1 MTAIEP
7 TSNQLIAYIDSDKY
21 REILIDISGKYEQ
34 MESYITNLNQD
45 IGALDDF
52 INKLKDDALKGY
64 DVKESILT
72 LSFQRDC
79 LKVDLKF
86 YSTLKETY
94 INKLYHDLSDFA
106 DDIIIAALE
115 IELTGKKSE
124 DEMNIEINKKY
135 GDEVKPFSDSVKYE
149 MGDITKLLTVIIK
162 NLIELANDIQTF
174 EALIVDAIDKAN
186 RGFAVGNL
194 ILNLKQQKKSLEG
207 DFILNTIKLGKF
219 MEDNNKFA
227 NRSLSRVEMIS
238 KEIKE
243 SKQNAPIPTVDM
255 PDVTVTNTN
264 ENNNEVNNGGNN
276 NENLLG

>member
-7 TSNQLIAYIDSDKY
+7 TSNQLIAYINSDKY
-21 REILIDISGKYEQ
+21 REILIEISGKYEQ

-45 IGALDDF
+45 IGALEDF

-135 GDEVKPFSDSVKYE
+135 GDEVKPFLDSVKYE

-255 PDVTVTNTN
+255 PDVTVSNTN
-264 ENNNEVNNGGNN
+264 DNNNEVDNGGNN